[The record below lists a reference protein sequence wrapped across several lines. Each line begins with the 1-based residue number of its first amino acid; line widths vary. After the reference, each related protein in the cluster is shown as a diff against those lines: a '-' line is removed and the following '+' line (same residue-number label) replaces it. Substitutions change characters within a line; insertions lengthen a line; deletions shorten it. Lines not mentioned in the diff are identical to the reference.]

1 MYKLKSIALI
11 LFIII
16 TGFSDLCFAQD
27 KVYSAKEAL
36 ALFKEGNYTE
46 AEKAYESLLK
56 RYDRQIKYN
65 YYYGICLIQNNHDI
79 SQAVKRLKYAALKGV
94 SRDAYYYLGRAYQLS
109 YQFEEAINQYNR
121 FLKYASASDIRNDK
135 AEKYK
140 RESEFGLQQSAKI
153 YHLDVYE
160 RDTVLIDE
168 FLNAYNPAAD
178 VGKVGQN
185 NEFFESGVDPN
196 GVLYLT
202 ERGDEV
208 YFSMKNEEAIGRL
221 FKMEKL
227 LDGWSE
233 SVALEGINS
242 EADDRHPFVIID
254 GSTIFFS
261 SNREGGMGGYDL
273 YKADDDAEQ
282 KTFTNPVNLGIP
294 FNSPK
299 DDYLFVADEFNQ
311 LAWFSSNRETSDS
324 TLIVYTIKWDNSVV
338 KSFVE
343 DINDVRIVAGMP
355 LSDIE
360 RQAGNG
366 GNEKTKK
373 ANAKADKAF
382 HFVVADTLI
391 YSQLEHFRSDEAR
404 SKFKTALKLEAQK
417 DSLSSLM
424 RQKRNLYARTNSD
437 TERSMLVNDILS
449 MEKRVYGLDEK
460 IERTYYQARLTE
472 QNKIKE
478 LVASGKYISISQVK
492 VERKKDVDLEKI
504 LIPEEYT
511 FYTDEEFARQL
522 QELEKMYQQLF
533 DTEEIEQLRHADS
546 LYVWGNILNLES
558 SKLLEEANNAPAET
572 ESVLAVI
579 KGKDSVEEESATQL
593 QVFKAKELKLTALK
607 LYHESLNKKV
617 IIYDERIKEILLSNT
632 IEDLTYLENL
642 QSEGREYFNEAM
654 EMIDPVNGFDIV
666 RYERAGTIK
675 RAGINAQEQGLTRY
689 AESKGDT
696 NDKVPATKTKVPKT
710 YQELQGFDVAKEEPA
725 KVVENAFKKSED
737 KLVYK
742 IQIGVFKN
750 EPNGDAVSKIPPI
763 SKQKI
768 ANKQLTKYYAGN
780 YASYNEANKNVQQV
794 RDAGFP
800 GAFIVVFKE
809 GRQINLTEELKK

>member
-11 LFIII
+11 LLVIV
-16 TGFSDLCFAQD
+16 TGLTELSFAQE
-27 KVYSAKEAL
+27 KMYSAKEAL

-46 AEKAYESLLK
+46 AEIAYESLLK

-121 FLKYASASDIRNDK
+121 FLKYASASDIRNEK

-140 RESEFGLQQSAKI
+140 LESEFGLQQAAKI

-160 RDTVLIDE
+160 RDTVAKEE
-168 FLNAYNPAAD
+168 FLKAYYPASD
-178 VGKVGQN
+178 VGKIGHN
-185 NEFFESGVDPN
+185 KDFFESGVDPE

-208 YFSMKNEEAIGRL
+208 YFSMNNEEAIGKL

-233 SVALEGINS
+233 SVALDGINS
-242 EADDRHPFVIID
+242 EADDQQPFVLID

-273 YKADDDAEQ
+273 YKADYDAEQ
-282 KTFTNPVNLGIP
+282 KTFANPVNLGIP

-299 DDYLFVADEFNQ
+299 DDFLFVADEFNQ
-311 LAWFSSNRETSDS
+311 LAWFSSNRETNDS
-324 TLIVYTIKWDNSVV
+324 TLIVYTIKWDNTVV
-338 KSFVE
+338 KSFVQDANE
-343 DINDVRIVAGMP
+343 VKVVAALE

-360 RQAGNG
+360 RSSANG
-366 GNEKTKK
+366 AKQKGKNAT
-373 ANAKADKAF
+373 AKAEEAF
-382 HFVVADTLI
+382 RFVVADTLE
-391 YSQLEHFRSDEAR
+391 YSQLSHFRSNEAKA
-404 SKFKTALKLEAQK
+404 KFKEAVKLENQK

-424 RQKRNLYARTNSD
+424 REKRNLYARTNSD

-449 MEKRVYGLDEK
+449 MEKKVYGLDEK
-460 IERTYYQARLTE
+460 IERTYYMARLTE

-478 LVASGKYISISQVK
+478 LVANGQYVPLSQARVA
-492 VERKKDVDLEKI
+492 KKKEMDLEKI

-511 FYTDEEFARQL
+511 FYTDEEFERQL

-533 DTEEIEQLRHADS
+533 DADQIKQLRHADS

-579 KGKDSVEEESATQL
+579 RNKDSVEEESATQA

-617 IIYDERIKEILLSNT
+617 IIYDERIKEILLTNSVD
-632 IEDLTYLENL
+632 DLGYLEEL
-642 QSEGREYFNEAM
+642 QAEGREYFNEAM
-654 EMIDPVNGFDIV
+654 EMVDPVNGFDVV
-666 RYERAGTIK
+666 RYEKAGTIK
-675 RAGINAQEQGLTRY
+675 RAGINSQEQGLIQY
-689 AESKGDT
+689 AESNAQVNT
-696 NDKVPATKTKVPKT
+696 EVPATKTKVPKT
-710 YQELQGFDVAKEEPA
+710 YQELQGADVVKEEPA
-725 KVVENAFKKSED
+725 KVVENAFKKTEG

-750 EPNGDAVSKIPPI
+750 EPNADAVSKIPPI
-763 SKQKI
+763 SKQKV
-768 ANKQLTKYYAGN
+768 ANKDLTKYFAGN
-780 YASYNEANKNVQQV
+780 YSSYTEADKYVQQV

-800 GAFIVVFKE
+800 GAFIVVFEDGK
-809 GRQINLTEELKK
+809 QINLTEELKK